1 MIRERGNS
9 IRDKLE
15 MLGQPFYTTK
25 DSGTGLGLM
34 VSYNIIDN
42 HGGSI
47 SVESLPQQGTAFR
60 ISLPVI
66 TEAE

>member
-1 MIRERGNS
+1 
-9 IRDKLE
+9 
-15 MLGQPFYTTK
+15 
-25 DSGTGLGLM
+25 M

-47 SVESLPQQGTAFR
+47 SVDSLPQQGTTFT

-66 TEAE
+66 TEAEQRIDRP